1 MYALLSWQISWII
14 KTVYDQK
21 YQEIPDCGPEEDTD
35 MGQGFTESRQDKYR
49 SHINLDNFLESFLSI
64 LKSMI
69 MKKKKFHG
77 FVLATPLRVR

>member
-1 MYALLSWQISWII
+1 MSPKKMYALLSWQISWII

-49 SHINLDNFLESFLSI
+49 SHINLDNFLESFFKHFKI
-64 LKSMI
+64 NDHE
-69 MKKKKFHG
+69 KK
-77 FVLATPLRVR
+77 